1 MQIVDAL
8 KHARQRLIASDN
20 TDSDSVRL
28 DTEILLCSVLK
39 CERTHLYSYPEQILS
54 NDESESF
61 NALVDKRSQGHP
73 IAHLTKQKEFWS
85 LSFHVTKDTLIPRP
99 ETELLVEIAL
109 ERIPINSTKHILDL
123 GTGSG
128 AIAIAIAS
136 ERSLAMVTA
145 TDASDKALNIAKH
158 NADLNNIDNIN
169 FIESNWFVGLNSN
182 AYDLIISNP
191 PYISNDDKHL
201 KQGDVRFEPLSA
213 LASGKDGLDDLR
225 TIIHQSTNHL
235 EKQAWLLVE
244 HGYNQGA
251 QVRQLFTEN
260 NFTSVT
266 TIKDYSD
273 NDRVS
278 IGYLI

>member
-8 KHARQRLIASDN
+8 KHARQQLIASDN
-20 TDSDSVRL
+20 TDSDNVRL

-61 NALVDKRSQGHP
+61 IALVDKRSQGHP

-85 LSFHVTKDTLIPRP
+85 LSFHVTDDTLIPRP
-99 ETELLVEIAL
+99 ETELLVETAL
-109 ERIPINSTKHILDL
+109 ERIPIDSTKYILDL

-136 ERSLAMVTA
+136 ERPLAMITA

-158 NADLNNIDNIN
+158 NADLNSIDNIN
-169 FIESNWFVGLNSN
+169 FIEANWFDRLNSN

-191 PYISNDDKHL
+191 PYINNDDPHL

-213 LASGKDGLDDLR
+213 LTSGKDGLDDLR
-225 TIIHQSTNHL
+225 TIIHESTNHL
-235 EKQAWLLVE
+235 KKQAWLLVE